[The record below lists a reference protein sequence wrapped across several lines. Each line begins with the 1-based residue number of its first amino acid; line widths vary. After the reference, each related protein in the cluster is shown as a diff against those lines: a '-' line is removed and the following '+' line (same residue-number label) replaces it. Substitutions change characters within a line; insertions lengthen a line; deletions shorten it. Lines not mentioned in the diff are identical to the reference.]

1 MFVREF
7 VQALSGND
15 MHKAGQ
21 ILSEAVSDEKDSA
34 GNIQHSA
41 GVIPSRVVFGSHAP
55 VCF

>member
-1 MFVREF
+1 MFAREF